1 MILMPVFVYRVL
13 DGVEQAV
20 TGTLR
25 ADTPRAARD
34 LLRMQGL
41 RVLELEPIAHP
52 SAQLSGGWWQRPGR
66 QQVVESMSDLATLLG
81 VGVPLDESIA
91 TLAKQS
97 RGALRKLWQQVLDNV
112 ASGRSLS
119 DSLGQHPET
128 FDRLTIA
135 LVRVGENAGNLD
147 EILHQLGKFQKR
159 AAGQQA
165 SLINALLYPMVIL
178 FVAVSVTVF
187 LMTNVLP
194 TLLENLADLGK
205 ALPWPTWV
213 LQQVTR
219 GLIGY
224 WYVLLGILFTL
235 VGVVVWL
242 LNHPLG
248 RTLWDRAWITMPFVG
263 RLIVKQELSRVAL
276 VLSVLL
282 QSGMDFLMAMDLAK
296 AAAKNGCVRRALEN
310 CRLATQRGQDIGQAL
325 AVEPWI
331 PVVVIQVV
339 SVGQAS
345 GQLDVLLRRLADDYD
360 SQVAVMIGRLS
371 SFIEPVLIVLL
382 AVMIGFVV
390 FATFLPILQSGDLS

>member
-1 MILMPVFVYRVL
+1 MPVFAYRVL
-13 DGVEQAV
+13 DAVEQASS
-20 TGTLR
+20 GTLR

-34 LLRMQGL
+34 LLRTQGF
-41 RVLELEPIAHP
+41 RVLELEPVNHESGR
-52 SAQLSGGWWQRPGR
+52 SAGGWWRRPGR

-81 VGVPLDESIA
+81 VGVPLDESIG

-97 RGALRKLWQQVLDNV
+97 RGSLRKLWQQVLDDV

-119 DSLGQHPET
+119 DSLGEHTQT

-159 AAGQQA
+159 AASQQA
-165 SLINALLYPMVIL
+165 SLINALLYPLVIL
-178 FVAVSVTVF
+178 VVAVSVTIF

-194 TLLENLADLGK
+194 SLLENLADLGK
-205 ALPWPTWV
+205 ELPWPTWV
-213 LQQVTR
+213 LQQVTN

-224 WYVLLGILFTL
+224 WYVWLGILLAT
-235 VGVVVWL
+235 VGAWAWL
-242 LNHPLG
+242 LENPHG
-248 RTLWDRAWITMPFVG
+248 RSLWDRTWLNMPFVG

-282 QSGMDFLMAMDLAK
+282 KSGMDFLLAMDLAK
-296 AAAKNGCVRRALEN
+296 AAAKNSCVRTALEN

-331 PVVVIQVV
+331 PAVVIQVV

-345 GQLDVLLRRLADDYD
+345 GQLDELLGRLADDYD
-360 SQVAVMIGRLS
+360 SQVAVMVGRLS
-371 SFIEPVLIVLL
+371 ALIEPVLIVIL
-382 AVMIGFVV
+382 AVVIGFVV
-390 FATFLPILQSGDLS
+390 FATFLPILQSGDIS